1 MAQQLSP
8 AQMDECRRLFTL
20 FDANN
25 DGHISSK
32 ELGSALRGL
41 GISISEDGIRTLVL
55 DVDRSKNGQLEFSEF
70 CELYQHSLK
79 DALTEEKLINT
90 LAAFDRN
97 NTGNLDIAEI
107 RHILTTEGEPLSDA
121 EVEEIFRE
129 AGVAGST
136 FRYREFAQFLSTRY

>member
-25 DGHISSK
+25 DGHISSR

-41 GISISEDGIRTLVL
+41 GINISEAGVRNIVSDT
-55 DVDRSKNGQLEFSEF
+55 DRSHNGQLEFSEF
-70 CELYQHSLK
+70 CELYQKSLK
-79 DALTEEKLINT
+79 DALTEEKLIST

-97 NTGNLDIAEI
+97 NTGSLDIAEI

-121 EVEEIFRE
+121 EVEDIFRE
-129 AGVAGST
+129 AGVQGSS

>member
-41 GISISEDGIRTLVL
+41 GINISEAGVRSLVS
-55 DVDRSKNGQLEFSEF
+55 DTDRNQNGQLEFSEF
-70 CELYQHSLK
+70 CELYQKSLK
-79 DALTEEKLINT
+79 DALTEEKLIST

-97 NTGNLDIAEI
+97 NTGSLDIAEI

-121 EVEEIFRE
+121 EVEDIFRE
-129 AGVAGST
+129 AGVSGSS